1 MDATMEPL
9 RMRLTD
15 RDAWEV
21 VDSDSVVEGV
31 DLLKN
36 RPSSTEQIGA
46 LDGRAAAYFV
56 VGHASYFIT
65 TNARYVPLLP
75 PIDPKQI
82 MVRRDMRYGPDD
94 PVLWPHLYSQTY
106 CHLAAIPKAP
116 KSSRNLRVMWWNP
129 RPDDFVCP
137 ASGLTV
143 TRGLGRLRFEKLSQI
158 STLAHSLLDDYDKY
172 LVSLNGATPTPL
184 LPKLAQTLRLSLER
198 LRIPSTYA
206 RMQLGVVCVQ
216 REYLELAGLL
226 AYMTKY
232 KPRMEGVEDADA
244 KPSVPD
250 DCIGC
255 FTEDPFVAQMFWR
268 ACLPCWFIRPLK
280 AFADEMIWRVVRPFE
295 AADFLE
301 MLPAPGYAPV
311 PATDRLEQRLS
322 LLHSC
327 THTTPWY
334 HDPFAIVAADTT
346 SVASSSTASTSSI
359 ATASGS
365 LIARS
370 NVTGH
375 LVGGSSRGRH
385 GAGGKGHGI
394 SPYAAARQ
402 ERREAKAAKGPNPA
416 AKPARDKFKPLERFE
431 MPTSITPWTEALAAI
446 DQATP
451 PACGPDRP
459 QYYVLPEPAL
469 ILSSDDESRRRLLL
483 HHYCMLRDALMFRL
497 TDRSVRPQPLT
508 TQEWRDVLQ
517 GKLVKQ
523 GKHGSRAET
532 RSFIVEDL
540 LRPALQ
546 ACGIDGLKDFP
557 VAPNAVPTMNVH
569 FAKEL
574 VWELAEMSFRFEFLA
589 LDSRASQRKRP
600 DECRKCFA
608 GDGLVGLDFRE
619 SQRGLAALAL
629 EERMPYLLGMA
640 RLMCDWIVP
649 CPRPPEIEE
658 TLGRPISALDRREM
672 HKFERRVASYYAQSF
687 YELFGRAAIIPM
699 RLEHEIG
706 S

>member
-1 MDATMEPL
+1 MDATTEPL

-15 RDAWEV
+15 PGAWEV

-31 DLLKN
+31 DLFKN

-46 LDGRAAAYFV
+46 LDGRTAAYFV
-56 VGHASYFIT
+56 IGGASYFIT
-65 TNARYVPLLP
+65 TNVRYVPLLP

-94 PVLWPHLYSQTY
+94 PVLWPHLETY

-116 KSSRNLRVMWWNP
+116 KSSRNVRVMWWNP
-129 RPDDFVCP
+129 SPDDFVCP

-172 LVSLNGATPTPL
+172 LVSLNGATPPPL

-206 RMQLGVVCVQ
+206 RMRLGVVCVQ

-226 AYMTKY
+226 NYMSKY
-232 KPRMEGVEDADA
+232 KPRIEGVEDADA

-255 FTEDPFVAQMFWR
+255 FTEDPHLAQMFWR

-280 AFADEMIWRVVRPFE
+280 AFADEMIWRVVKPFA

-311 PATDRLEQRLS
+311 PATERLEQRLA

-327 THTTPWY
+327 THSTPWY
-334 HDPFAIVAADTT
+334 RDPFAIAATDTT
-346 SVASSSTASTSSI
+346 SVASSSTASTSSV

-365 LIARS
+365 LTARS
-370 NVTGH
+370 NMVGH
-375 LVGGSSRGRH
+375 LVGGSSH
-385 GAGGKGHGI
+385 GGHVSGGKGHGY
-394 SPYAAARQ
+394 SPYSTAQRAT
-402 ERREAKAAKGPNPA
+402 KAAKPLNPA
-416 AKPARDKFKPLERFE
+416 AKPGRDKFKPLERFE

-446 DQATP
+446 DQSTP

-523 GKHGSRAET
+523 GKRGSRAET
-532 RSFIVEDL
+532 RSSIVEDL
-540 LRPALQ
+540 LHPALQ
-546 ACGIDGLKDFP
+546 ACGINGLKDFP
-557 VAPNAVPTMNVH
+557 VAPNAVPAMNVH

-574 VWELAEMSFRFEFLA
+574 LWELAEMSFRYEFLA

-640 RLMCDWIVP
+640 RLMCDWLVP
-649 CPRPPEIEE
+649 CQRPIEIEQ
-658 TLGRPISALDRREM
+658 ALTRSEKEWDRQKM
-672 HKFERRVASYYAQSF
+672 HQLERRVASYFTQSF
-687 YELFGRAAIIPM
+687 YELFGRAAILPM